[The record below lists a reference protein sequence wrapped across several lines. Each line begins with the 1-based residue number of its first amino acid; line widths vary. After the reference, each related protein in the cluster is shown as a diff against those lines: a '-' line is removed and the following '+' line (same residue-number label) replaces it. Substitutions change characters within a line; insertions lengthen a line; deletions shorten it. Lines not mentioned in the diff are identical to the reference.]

1 MWQRAVDTQR
11 FNPRF
16 RNDEWRHRITGGHP
30 DRVVLTYVGRLGA
43 GANLIAVNMGL
54 RFKNSMPC
62 SCSSRWGSDRDLFIM
77 AQCAQPA
84 LWAAFVLMSTSRSS
98 MPAEK
103 NLKMLR

>member
-43 GANLIAVNMGL
+43 GAALIAVHMDCGSITLCPAAGAADGAAIFSLWRSALKL
-54 RFKNSMPC
+54 RSGQFLC
-62 SCSSRWGSDRDLFIM
+62 R
-77 AQCAQPA
+77 
-84 LWAAFVLMSTSRSS
+84 
-98 MPAEK
+98 
-103 NLKMLR
+103 